1 MSKKKV
7 AFICVHN
14 SCRSQIAEALGRHL
28 ASDVFQSY
36 SAGTETKPQINQDAV
51 RIMKEL
57 YNIDLEAEGQYSN
70 LVSDIPDPDITISMG
85 CNVGCPF
92 IGRAFDDN
100 WGLEDPSG
108 KSDEE
113 FKVVIEQIRHDILGL
128 KGRLNQNLDFI
139 NSSLPD

>member
-1 MSKKKV
+1 MSNVKV

-14 SCRSQIAEALGRHL
+14 SCRSQIAEAFGRHL

-57 YNIDLEAEGQYSN
+57 YGIDMEAEGQYSK
-70 LVSDIPDPDITISMG
+70 LIDEIPTPDVAISMG

-92 IGRAFDDN
+92 IGRPFDDN
-100 WGLEDPSG
+100 WGLEDPTG

-113 FKVVIEQIRHDILGL
+113 FKKVIDEIRSQILEL
-128 KGRLNQNLDFI
+128 KQRLIRFAEK
-139 NSSLPD
+139 

>member
-57 YNIDLEAEGQYSN
+57 YNIDMEAEGQYSK
-70 LVSDIPDPDITISMG
+70 LVSDIPDPDI
-85 CNVGCPF
+85 
-92 IGRAFDDN
+92 
-100 WGLEDPSG
+100 
-108 KSDEE
+108 
-113 FKVVIEQIRHDILGL
+113 
-128 KGRLNQNLDFI
+128 I
-139 NSSLPD
+139 NGMQCRMSLYRQAI

>member
-1 MSKKKV
+1 MSKKKI

-28 ASDVFQSY
+28 ASDVFESY

-57 YNIDLEAEGQYSN
+57 HEIEIEAEGQHSKLIN
-70 LVSDIPDPDITISMG
+70 DIPDPDIAISMG

-92 IGRAFDDN
+92 IGRPFDDN
-100 WGLEDPSG
+100 WGIEDPTG
-108 KSDEE
+108 KSDEK
-113 FKVVIEQIRHDILGL
+113 FKIVIEQIRNDILEL
-128 KGRLNQNLDFI
+128 RSKLDKE
-139 NSSLPD
+139 